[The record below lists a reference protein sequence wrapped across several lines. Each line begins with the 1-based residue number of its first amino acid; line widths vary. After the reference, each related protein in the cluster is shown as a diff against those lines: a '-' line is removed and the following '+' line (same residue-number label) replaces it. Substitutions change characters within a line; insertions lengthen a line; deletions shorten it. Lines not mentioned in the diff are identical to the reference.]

1 MGGYDEKTTPPSS
14 CTSPLVLCFGVD
26 RFVMLKII
34 SLFLIFMAVLAM
46 FGKLRLPKFKSRK
59 PRFPPDPLKRDPLKR
74 DPRDEDKPE

>member
-1 MGGYDEKTTPPSS
+1 
-14 CTSPLVLCFGVD
+14 
-26 RFVMLKII
+26 VMLKII